1 MSTIDRLV
9 LWNIDHTLV
18 DVGRVT
24 REAYA
29 EAFRRVTGRPLVTLA
44 VTAGRTESE
53 IIFET
58 LAFNDVVFEDDHL
71 PRFMGALAD
80 AFQARRRLIG
90 THGRVLPGAREAL
103 AAVSRLR
110 GVVQSVLT
118 GSIRPNAVVKL
129 TELRLDGYVD
139 FEIGGYGS
147 ESYPKGALIGLAR
160 TRAAEK
166 YVERRFGL
174 PVSEPVA
181 VLVADSARDVQAAQI
196 ARVKVIAVATGT
208 ATEAE
213 LRSAGAD
220 LVFPT
225 LADTNAVV
233 HAIDRFTSP
242 VVP

>member
-29 EAFRRVTGRPLVTLA
+29 DAFRRVTGRPLVTLPA
-44 VTAGRTESE
+44 TAGRTDSE

-58 LAFNDVVFEDDHL
+58 LAFNDVVTDDDHL
-71 PRFMGALAD
+71 PTFIAALAE
-80 AFQARRRLIG
+80 AFGARRKEVRS
-90 THGRVLPGAREAL
+90 HGRVLPGAREAL
-103 AAVSRLR
+103 MAIARVR

-118 GSIRPNAVVKL
+118 GCIEPNAVVKL
-129 TELRLDGYVD
+129 TELDLGGYVD

-147 ESYPKGALIGLAR
+147 DSYPKGALIGLAR
-160 TRAAEK
+160 SRTAEK
-166 YVERRFGL
+166 YVEKRFGL
-174 PVSEPVA
+174 PISEPA
-181 VLVADSARDVQAAQI
+181 TVLIADSPRDVQAARF
-196 ARVKVIAVATGT
+196 ARTKVIAVATGT

-220 LVFPT
+220 LVLPT
-225 LADTNAVV
+225 LADTRAVLRGI
-233 HAIDRFTSP
+233 HDLTNPPA
-242 VVP
+242 